1 MRRLADRELPAMDSL
16 IRSIK
21 RWESGEVEP
30 GPEYQ
35 ELLADAFRHGLT
47 VDTELLDRLAQ
58 SDLTSTQLGE
68 LQAAIDGLAV
78 SYTTNTPA
86 ELLDETF
93 TWLNRLDQART
104 GRLGLDQLRTVLE
117 LTGWAALLAGNLA
130 YDLNDQN
137 TATRAREIG
146 LTHGRE
152 IDHDRMIAWGHELA
166 AWSHLGNKNYTA
178 VIERS
183 RAGQDRA
190 GRTDIGAH
198 LTRHE
203 AEAWAG
209 LGDEAQARRTLERA
223 AAINDDIPPPP
234 MPGHHFQKDKDQQE
248 KVEMSVA
255 MALGDNSHAIELA
268 DAIERQFTA
277 EDGELLRPMRIAK
290 ARATKATAIARE
302 GDLDEATAIGE
313 SVFEIER
320 QGIPEIMRQTEEL
333 ADLLAN
339 FKSAGSFLEART
351 QRQSAA

>member
-1 MRRLADRELPAMDSL
+1 M
-16 IRSIK
+16 
-21 RWESGEVEP
+21 
-30 GPEYQ
+30 
-35 ELLADAFRHGLT
+35 
-47 VDTELLDRLAQ
+47 
-58 SDLTSTQLGE
+58 
-68 LQAAIDGLAV
+68 

-93 TWLNRLDQART
+93 TWLRRLDQART
-104 GRLGLDQLRTVLE
+104 GRLGINQLRTVLE

-130 YDLNDQN
+130 YDLDDQQ
-137 TATRAREIG
+137 AAKKAREIG
-146 LTHGRE
+146 LTHGRD
-152 IDHDRMIAWGHELA
+152 IDHARIIAWGHELA
-166 AWSHLGNKNYTA
+166 AWSHLGNKNYEA

-183 RAGQDRA
+183 QAGQERA

-209 LGDEAQARRTLERA
+209 LGDRDQARRTLERA

-255 MALGDNSHAIELA
+255 MALGDNSRAIDLA

-277 EDGELLRPMRIAK
+277 DDGELLRPMRIAK

-302 GDLDEATAIGE
+302 GDLDEATTIGE
-313 SVFEIER
+313 SVFEIQR

-333 ADLLAN
+333 AALLAD
-339 FKSAGSFLEART
+339 FKPAGSFLRERT
-351 QRQSAA
+351 QRRSAA